1 MIVSFFCKNGPVAT
15 IAVEDQRMKIADW
28 CTVICLPEV
37 IAKIRV
43 HFPGTPII
51 LYHDNANSHASKQ
64 TSNYLRSQS
73 IELMPYCPDSPDLSP
88 SDYFFFPNVR
98 RKMRGECFTSP
109 EAAVE
114 AYRSHTIEIS
124 ALEWEKCF
132 RRVSQCFPRHL
143 HTMGLCKCPKRLVT
157 NLFCFEHRVNVCENC
172 IVTSHPKVMKSFS
185 HISGL
190 FSRVSCFSLLSALSS
205 RIYSGSRIKI
215 LIADVFHWKCINSR
229 QESLP
234 SNTAPGGHSCP
245 TCAEKIF
252 PPAHLVSPVADVL
265 RSRLSQVNWGRNEL
279 GLPLL
284 AEEKKDMRNAIAG
297 PSQGTSGVTN
307 TKANKDN
314 WDAYQQ
320 PQSHSVLNI
329 DTFN

>member
-1 MIVSFFCKNGPVAT
+1 
-15 IAVEDQRMKIADW
+15 
-28 CTVICLPEV
+28 
-37 IAKIRV
+37 
-43 HFPGTPII
+43 
-51 LYHDNANSHASKQ
+51 
-64 TSNYLRSQS
+64 
-73 IELMPYCPDSPDLSP
+73 
-88 SDYFFFPNVR
+88 
-98 RKMRGECFTSP
+98 
-109 EAAVE
+109 
-114 AYRSHTIEIS
+114 
-124 ALEWEKCF
+124 
-132 RRVSQCFPRHL
+132 
-143 HTMGLCKCPKRLVT
+143 MGLCKCPKRLVT

-172 IVTSHPKVMKSFS
+172 IVTSHPKCIVQSYLQWLKDSDYNS
-185 HISGL
+185 
-190 FSRVSCFSLLSALSS
+190 SCALCGENLDTDECI
-205 RIYSGSRIKI
+205 R
-215 LIADVFHWKCINSR
+215 LICFHVFHWKCINSR

-297 PSQGTSGVTN
+297 PSQGASGVTN

-329 DTFN
+329 DTFNASSRRPLLAREPPIGAADRDENKYKRRPIGEIVNRWTRRLYSPTSRPPWRRTWFICLSGLLVFVLVIYVMAKVGRSGNSDGFFDINSNPNIKFE

>member
-1 MIVSFFCKNGPVAT
+1 
-15 IAVEDQRMKIADW
+15 
-28 CTVICLPEV
+28 
-37 IAKIRV
+37 
-43 HFPGTPII
+43 
-51 LYHDNANSHASKQ
+51 
-64 TSNYLRSQS
+64 
-73 IELMPYCPDSPDLSP
+73 
-88 SDYFFFPNVR
+88 
-98 RKMRGECFTSP
+98 
-109 EAAVE
+109 
-114 AYRSHTIEIS
+114 
-124 ALEWEKCF
+124 
-132 RRVSQCFPRHL
+132 
-143 HTMGLCKCPKRLVT
+143 MGLCKCPKRLVT

-329 DTFN
+329 DTFNASSRRPLLAREPPIGAADRDENKYKRRPIGEIVNRWTRRLYSPTSRPPWRRTWFICLSGLLVFVLVIYVMAKVGRSGNSDGFFDINSNPNIKFE